1 MSKTLSLGTDNIG
14 KLLFNYATPAIIA
27 MASSSLYHLIDSAFV
42 GHGVGGA
49 AIAGM
54 AITMPIMNIGSAFGA
69 MVGVGAGARISL
81 RLGEG
86 NKSAAEKTLCNAVI
100 LNIIIGF
107 TIMAV
112 MLTFLDEI
120 LVLFSGG
127 EASAETLTYAKD
139 FMRIILWG
147 NVTMHLYLGMN
158 DMIRSS
164 GNPRKSMAIMLTSV
178 AINLALNPL
187 FIFVFHWGIQGSAAA
202 TVIAQFVSFLLAL
215 SHFCSK
221 KSFLRFKR
229 EAFHLDWKIVGN
241 ILSIGLAPFLMNICA
256 SIVVAFVNTAM
267 LKYGGADLYVG
278 AYGIVNRIVLLFIM
292 VIMGLNQGMQ
302 PIVGYNYGAKNYARV
317 RKAVYM
323 TICCGVVI
331 ATLGFILGQTIP
343 DVIARAFVD
352 SSKGGNEH
360 LIVDAAAKGLRLV
373 LMVFPLVG
381 FQIVVGGF
389 FQYIGKAPLAI
400 LMSLTRQLLF
410 LLPLLSLLPRHFGA
424 QGVWISMPIADTASI
439 ILAFVLF
446 VWQMHKIKQLEL
458 QTMVNPDGRSTN
470 RLLYILVGLGV
481 TISLGAAAAF
491 LFLSGTLD
499 KKADKEQEKVSTPQI
514 EVTQNIPTEEAIA
527 PAEQS
532 VAPGRGQQVG
542 CREDSLQCRNPE
554 YHYRLYDNG
563 GDAHLL
569 GRDSGAL

>member
-54 AITMPIMNIGSAFGA
+54 AITMPIMNIGAAFGA

-86 NKSAAEKTLCNAVI
+86 NKAAAEKTLCNAVI

-120 LVLFSGG
+120 LILFSGG
-127 EASAETLTYAKD
+127 KASAETLAYAKD
-139 FMRIILWG
+139 FMQIILLG

-158 DMIRSS
+158 DMIRAS

-187 FIFVFHWGIQGSAAA
+187 FIFVFHWGIRGSATA
-202 TVIAQFVSFLLAL
+202 TVISQFICFLLAL

-221 KSFLRFKR
+221 SSFLRFKR
-229 EAFHLDWKIVGN
+229 EAFHFDWKIVGN

-256 SIVVAFVNTAM
+256 SMVAAFINTAM
-267 LKYGGADLYVG
+267 LRYGGSGIHDIVTREQNAADLYVG
-278 AYGIVNRIVLLFIM
+278 AYGIVNRVALLFIM
-292 VIMGLNQGMQ
+292 IIQGLNQGMQ

-317 RKAVYM
+317 RKVVFM
-323 TICCGVVI
+323 TIGCGVAI
-331 ATLGFILGQTIP
+331 ATLGFALGESIP
-343 DVIARAFVD
+343 HIIARAFVD
-352 SSKGGNEH
+352 SSKGGNEQ
-360 LIVDAAAKGLRLV
+360 LLVDAAAQGMRLI
-373 LMVFPLVG
+373 LTMFPLVG
-381 FQIVVGGF
+381 FQVVVGGF

-400 LMSLTRQLLF
+400 FVSLTRQLLF
-410 LLPLLSLLPRHFGA
+410 LLPLLWILPRHLGA
-424 QGVWISMPIADTASI
+424 YGVWISMPIADSASI
-439 ILAFVLF
+439 LLAFVLF
-446 VWQMHKIKQLEL
+446 VWQIRKIK
-458 QTMVNPDGRSTN
+458 
-470 RLLYILVGLGV
+470 
-481 TISLGAAAAF
+481 
-491 LFLSGTLD
+491 
-499 KKADKEQEKVSTPQI
+499 
-514 EVTQNIPTEEAIA
+514 
-527 PAEQS
+527 
-532 VAPGRGQQVG
+532 
-542 CREDSLQCRNPE
+542 
-554 YHYRLYDNG
+554 
-563 GDAHLL
+563 
-569 GRDSGAL
+569 

>member
-42 GHGVGGA
+42 GHGVGGE

-54 AITMPIMNIGSAFGA
+54 AITMPIMNIGAAFGA

-86 NKSAAEKTLCNAVI
+86 NKAAAEKTLCNAVI

-107 TIMAV
+107 TIMV
-112 MLTFLDEI
+112 TMLTFLDDI
-120 LVLFSGG
+120 LMLFSGG
-127 EASAETLTYAKD
+127 KASDDTLTYAKD
-139 FMRIILWG
+139 FMRIILLG

-158 DMIRSS
+158 DMIRAS

-178 AINLALNPL
+178 AINLVLNPL
-187 FIFVFHWGIQGSAAA
+187 FIFVFDWGIQGSALA

-221 KSFLRFKR
+221 RSFLRFKR
-229 EAFHLDWKIVGN
+229 EAFHFDWKIVGN

-267 LKYGGADLYVG
+267 LKYGGADMYVG

-292 VIMGLNQGMQ
+292 VIQGLNQGMQ

-323 TICCGVVI
+323 TIGCGVVI
-331 ATLGFILGQTIP
+331 ATLGFILGETIP
-343 DVIARAFVD
+343 HVIARAFVD
-352 SSKGGNEH
+352 SSQGGDDK
-360 LIVDAAAKGLRLV
+360 LLVDIAAEGMRLV
-373 LMVFPLVG
+373 LIMFPLVG

-410 LLPLLSLLPRHFGA
+410 LLPLLWFLPRQLGA
-424 QGVWISMPIADTASI
+424 EGVWISMPIADTASI
-439 ILAFVLF
+439 ILAFALF
-446 VWQMHKIKQLEL
+446 VWQMRKIKQLEL
-458 QTMVNPDGRSTN
+458 QQK
-470 RLLYILVGLGV
+470 
-481 TISLGAAAAF
+481 SL
-491 LFLSGTLD
+491 
-499 KKADKEQEKVSTPQI
+499 
-514 EVTQNIPTEEAIA
+514 
-527 PAEQS
+527 
-532 VAPGRGQQVG
+532 
-542 CREDSLQCRNPE
+542 
-554 YHYRLYDNG
+554 
-563 GDAHLL
+563 
-569 GRDSGAL
+569 

>member
-1 MSKTLSLGTDNIG
+1 MSKPLSLGTDNIG

-42 GHGVGGA
+42 GHGVGGE

-54 AITMPIMNIGSAFGA
+54 AITMPIMNIGAAFGA

-86 NKSAAEKTLCNAVI
+86 NKAAAEKTLCNAVI

-107 TIMAV
+107 TIMAT
-112 MLTFLDEI
+112 MLTFLDDI

-127 EASAETLTYAKD
+127 KASAETLAYAKD
-139 FMRIILWG
+139 FMQIILLG

-178 AINLALNPL
+178 AVNLALNPL
-187 FIFVFHWGIQGSAAA
+187 FIFVFHWGIKGSAAA

-229 EAFHLDWKIVGN
+229 EAFHFDWKIVGN

-317 RKAVYM
+317 RKAVYI
-323 TICCGVVI
+323 TIGCGVVI
-331 ATLGFILGQTIP
+331 ATLGFILGETIP
-343 DVIARAFVD
+343 HIIARAFVD
-352 SSKGGNEH
+352 SSKGGNEK
-360 LIVDAAAKGLRLV
+360 LIVDAAAQGLRLV

-400 LMSLTRQLLF
+400 LMSLTRQLIF
-410 LLPLLSLLPRHFGA
+410 LLPLLWFLPRQLGA

-439 ILAFVLF
+439 ILAFALF
-446 VWQMHKIKQLEL
+446 VWQMRKIKQLEL
-458 QTMVNPDGRSTN
+458 QQK
-470 RLLYILVGLGV
+470 
-481 TISLGAAAAF
+481 SL
-491 LFLSGTLD
+491 
-499 KKADKEQEKVSTPQI
+499 
-514 EVTQNIPTEEAIA
+514 
-527 PAEQS
+527 
-532 VAPGRGQQVG
+532 
-542 CREDSLQCRNPE
+542 
-554 YHYRLYDNG
+554 
-563 GDAHLL
+563 
-569 GRDSGAL
+569 

>member
-42 GHGVGGA
+42 GHGVGGE

-86 NKSAAEKTLCNAVI
+86 NKAAAEKTLCNAVI

-127 EASAETLTYAKD
+127 KASAETLAYAKD
-139 FMRIILWG
+139 FMRIILLG

-178 AINLALNPL
+178 AVNLALNPL

-229 EAFHLDWKIVGN
+229 EAFHFDWKIVGN

-317 RKAVYM
+317 RKVVYM
-323 TICCGVVI
+323 TIGCGVVI
-331 ATLGFILGQTIP
+331 ATLGFILGETIP
-343 DVIARAFVD
+343 HIIARAFVD
-352 SSKGGNEH
+352 SSKGGNEK
-360 LIVDAAAKGLRLV
+360 LIVDAAAEGLRLV

-410 LLPLLSLLPRHFGA
+410 LLPLLWFLPRQFGA

-446 VWQMHKIKQLEL
+446 MWQMRKIKQLEL
-458 QTMVNPDGRSTN
+458 QPKN
-470 RLLYILVGLGV
+470 L
-481 TISLGAAAAF
+481 
-491 LFLSGTLD
+491 
-499 KKADKEQEKVSTPQI
+499 
-514 EVTQNIPTEEAIA
+514 
-527 PAEQS
+527 
-532 VAPGRGQQVG
+532 
-542 CREDSLQCRNPE
+542 
-554 YHYRLYDNG
+554 
-563 GDAHLL
+563 
-569 GRDSGAL
+569 

>member
-42 GHGVGGA
+42 GHGVGGE

-86 NKSAAEKTLCNAVI
+86 NKAAAEKTLCNAVI

-127 EASAETLTYAKD
+127 KASAETLAYAKD
-139 FMRIILWG
+139 FMRIILLG

-178 AINLALNPL
+178 AVNLALNPL

-229 EAFHLDWKIVGN
+229 EAFHFDWKIVGN

-317 RKAVYM
+317 RKVVYM
-323 TICCGVVI
+323 TIGCGVVI
-331 ATLGFILGQTIP
+331 ATLGFILGETIP
-343 DVIARAFVD
+343 HIIARAFVD
-352 SSKGGNEH
+352 SSKGGNEK
-360 LIVDAAAKGLRLV
+360 LIVDAAAEGLRLV

-410 LLPLLSLLPRHFGA
+410 LLPLLWFLPRQFGA

-446 VWQMHKIKQLEL
+446 MWQMRKIKQLEL
-458 QTMVNPDGRSTN
+458 QQK
-470 RLLYILVGLGV
+470 
-481 TISLGAAAAF
+481 SL
-491 LFLSGTLD
+491 
-499 KKADKEQEKVSTPQI
+499 
-514 EVTQNIPTEEAIA
+514 
-527 PAEQS
+527 
-532 VAPGRGQQVG
+532 
-542 CREDSLQCRNPE
+542 
-554 YHYRLYDNG
+554 
-563 GDAHLL
+563 
-569 GRDSGAL
+569 

>member
-1 MSKTLSLGTDNIG
+1 MSKPLSLGTDSIG

-42 GHGVGGA
+42 GHGVGGE

-54 AITMPIMNIGSAFGA
+54 AITMPIMNIGAAFGA

-86 NKSAAEKTLCNAVI
+86 NKAAAEKTLCNAVI

-112 MLTFLDEI
+112 MLTFLDDI

-127 EASAETLTYAKD
+127 KASAETLDYAKD
-139 FMRIILWG
+139 FMRIILLG

-178 AINLALNPL
+178 AVNLALNPL
-187 FIFVFHWGIQGSAAA
+187 FIFVFGWGIKGSAAA

-323 TICCGVVI
+323 TIGCGMVI
-331 ATLGFILGQTIP
+331 ATLGFILGETIP
-343 DVIARAFVD
+343 HIIAQAFVD
-352 SSKGGNEH
+352 SSKGGNEK
-360 LIVDAAAKGLRLV
+360 LIVDAAAQGLRLV
-373 LMVFPLVG
+373 LIMFPLVG

-400 LMSLTRQLLF
+400 FISLTRQLLF
-410 LLPLLSLLPRHFGA
+410 LLPLLWFLPQHFGA

-439 ILAFVLF
+439 ILAFTLF
-446 VWQMHKIKQLEL
+446 VWQMRKIKQLEL
-458 QTMVNPDGRSTN
+458 QQK
-470 RLLYILVGLGV
+470 
-481 TISLGAAAAF
+481 SL
-491 LFLSGTLD
+491 
-499 KKADKEQEKVSTPQI
+499 
-514 EVTQNIPTEEAIA
+514 
-527 PAEQS
+527 
-532 VAPGRGQQVG
+532 
-542 CREDSLQCRNPE
+542 
-554 YHYRLYDNG
+554 
-563 GDAHLL
+563 
-569 GRDSGAL
+569 

>member
-54 AITMPIMNIGSAFGA
+54 AITMPIMNIGAAFGA

-86 NKSAAEKTLCNAVI
+86 NKAAAEKTLCNAVI

-112 MLTFLDEI
+112 MLGFLDEI

-127 EASAETLTYAKD
+127 KASEETLTYAKE
-139 FMRIILWG
+139 FMQIILLG

-187 FIFVFHWGIQGSAAA
+187 FIFVFDWGIRGSAAA
-202 TVIAQFVSFLLAL
+202 TIIAQFVSFLIAL

-221 KSFLRFKR
+221 RSFIHFKR
-229 EAFHLDWKIVGN
+229 EAFHFDWKIVGN

-256 SIVVAFVNTAM
+256 SVVVTFVNTAM
-267 LKYGGADLYVG
+267 LKYGGSDLYVS
-278 AYGIVNRIVLLFIM
+278 AYGIVNRIALLFIM

-317 RKAVYM
+317 RKAVYI
-323 TICCGVVI
+323 TICCGVAF
-331 ATLGFILGQTIP
+331 ATLGFLLGQTIP
-343 DVIARAFVD
+343 DIIARAFVD
-352 SSKGGNEH
+352 PANGDDR
-360 LIVDAAAKGLRLV
+360 LIVEAATQGLRIV
-373 LMVFPLVG
+373 LAVFPLVG
-381 FQIVVGGF
+381 FQVVVGGF

-400 LMSLTRQLLF
+400 FISLTRQLIF
-410 LLPLLSLLPRHFGA
+410 LLPLLCFLPGRLGA
-424 QGVWISMPIADTASI
+424 YGVWISMPIADSASI
-439 ILAFVLF
+439 LLAAALF
-446 VWQMHKIKQLEL
+446 VWQIRKIKQMEL
-458 QTMVNPDGRSTN
+458 Q
-470 RLLYILVGLGV
+470 L
-481 TISLGAAAAF
+481 
-491 LFLSGTLD
+491 
-499 KKADKEQEKVSTPQI
+499 K
-514 EVTQNIPTEEAIA
+514 
-527 PAEQS
+527 
-532 VAPGRGQQVG
+532 
-542 CREDSLQCRNPE
+542 
-554 YHYRLYDNG
+554 
-563 GDAHLL
+563 
-569 GRDSGAL
+569 

>member
-1 MSKTLSLGTDNIG
+1 MSKPLSLGTDSIG

-42 GHGVGGA
+42 GHGVGGE

-54 AITMPIMNIGSAFGA
+54 AITMPIMNIGAAFGA

-86 NKSAAEKTLCNAVI
+86 NKAAAEKTLCNAVI

-112 MLTFLDEI
+112 MLTFLDDI

-127 EASAETLTYAKD
+127 KASAETLDYAKD
-139 FMRIILWG
+139 FMRIILLG

-178 AINLALNPL
+178 AVNLALNPL
-187 FIFVFHWGIQGSAAA
+187 FIFVFGWGIKGSAAA

-323 TICCGVVI
+323 TIGCGVVI
-331 ATLGFILGQTIP
+331 ATLGFILGETIP
-343 DVIARAFVD
+343 HIIAQAFVD
-352 SSKGGNEH
+352 SSKGGNEK
-360 LIVDAAAKGLRLV
+360 LIVDAAAQGLRLV
-373 LMVFPLVG
+373 LIMFPLVG

-400 LMSLTRQLLF
+400 FISLTRQLLF
-410 LLPLLSLLPRHFGA
+410 LLPLLWFLPQHFGA

-439 ILAFVLF
+439 ILAFTLF
-446 VWQMHKIKQLEL
+446 VWQMRKIKQLEL
-458 QTMVNPDGRSTN
+458 QQK
-470 RLLYILVGLGV
+470 
-481 TISLGAAAAF
+481 SL
-491 LFLSGTLD
+491 
-499 KKADKEQEKVSTPQI
+499 
-514 EVTQNIPTEEAIA
+514 
-527 PAEQS
+527 
-532 VAPGRGQQVG
+532 
-542 CREDSLQCRNPE
+542 
-554 YHYRLYDNG
+554 
-563 GDAHLL
+563 
-569 GRDSGAL
+569 

>member
-42 GHGVGGA
+42 GHGVGGE

-54 AITMPIMNIGSAFGA
+54 AITMPIMNIGAAFGA

-86 NKSAAEKTLCNAVI
+86 NKAAAEKTLCNAVI

-107 TIMAV
+107 TIMAT
-112 MLTFLDEI
+112 MLTFLDDI

-127 EASAETLTYAKD
+127 KASAETLAYAKD
-139 FMRIILWG
+139 FMQIILLG

-178 AINLALNPL
+178 AVNLALNPL
-187 FIFVFHWGIQGSAAA
+187 FIFVFGWGIKGSAIA
-202 TVIAQFVSFLLAL
+202 TVIAQFISFLLAL

-229 EAFHLDWKIVGN
+229 EAFHFDWKIVGN

-267 LKYGGADLYVG
+267 LKYGGADMYVG

-292 VIMGLNQGMQ
+292 VIQGLNQGMQ

-323 TICCGVVI
+323 TIGCGVVI
-331 ATLGFILGQTIP
+331 ATLGFILGETIP
-343 DVIARAFVD
+343 HIIAQAFVD
-352 SSKGGNEH
+352 SSKGGNEK
-360 LIVDAAAKGLRLV
+360 LIVDAAAEGLRLV

-410 LLPLLSLLPRHFGA
+410 LLPLLSLLPRQLGA

-446 VWQMHKIKQLEL
+446 VWQMRKIKQLEL
-458 QTMVNPDGRSTN
+458 QQN
-470 RLLYILVGLGV
+470 
-481 TISLGAAAAF
+481 SL
-491 LFLSGTLD
+491 
-499 KKADKEQEKVSTPQI
+499 
-514 EVTQNIPTEEAIA
+514 
-527 PAEQS
+527 
-532 VAPGRGQQVG
+532 
-542 CREDSLQCRNPE
+542 
-554 YHYRLYDNG
+554 
-563 GDAHLL
+563 
-569 GRDSGAL
+569 